1 MDRWHRKECIN
12 PVVTVAESHVVY
24 PIIIAKPQALHALTE
39 DMAICLRRSRT
50 QGQFILKIT
59 TQLTLQQQ
67 FNDNILLAVKS
78 RKILSD
84 YKWIQTSNLYLSTRY
99 MSSHAETNEAMA
111 ATTLL

>member
-1 MDRWHRKECIN
+1 MTLSTVLPCVLSHYHRETTSPACTDGGYGHLFTSFEYNLI
-12 PVVTVAESHVVY
+12 
-24 PIIIAKPQALHALTE
+24 L
-39 DMAICLRRSRT
+39 
-50 QGQFILKIT
+50 QGPKDVQFILKIT